1 MDKNLK
7 LYLTI
12 IFTGTFIFALSLAR
26 SYFYDFALYEIIFF
40 IFALLI
46 LSNMSMLFN
55 TISKFIT
62 SMNLPILLTAFVVL
76 DPFWAAVV
84 SAVGTIEI
92 KSRDNGF
99 IWYKFIFNRAVFF
112 LAAAAG
118 ALTFNFTQIQLA
130 ESGFPFSSLL
140 AASLV
145 YFLVDNILVYIVLY
159 LAENDVKQ
167 TSLLNYFFELSKNL
181 ITSYFIGI
189 ILFASYIYFGK
200 VFFTLVIVLLYV
212 IKDFFYS
219 RLQQINSYT
228 QIIESFL
235 KVIDSK
241 DHYTEGH
248 CKRVAYYTY
257 HLCKE
262 MGLSRT
268 KSEKII
274 NVAKIHDI
282 GKIYVND
289 EVLKSS
295 DKLTNNQYEE
305 IKKHAVYGYQLLK
318 DIDIL
323 KEELKVILHHHE
335 RWDGTGYPD
344 GLEGKEIPIGARVLN
359 VTDSFDVMTTGR
371 SYKAPLTKLETIE
384 ELKVC
389 SGSQFDPEIAA
400 EMINLIEDG
409 FFDKSFLRED
419 LICEYQF
426 SIEY

>member
-7 LYLTI
+7 LYLST
-12 IFTGTFIFALSLAR
+12 IFAAAFLVFLRLGS
-26 SYFYDFALYEIIFF
+26 SYIFDFAFNELLFF
-40 IFALLI
+40 TFALLI

-55 TISKFIT
+55 SISKVIT

-76 DPFWAAVV
+76 NPFWAAVV
-84 SAVGTIEI
+84 SAVGSTEF

-99 IWYKFIFNRAVFF
+99 VWYKFLFNRAVFF

-118 ALTFNFTQIQLA
+118 ALAYNYTRNYLGG
-130 ESGFPFSSLL
+130 EGFPFSALL

-159 LAENDVKQ
+159 LAENDIKQ
-167 TSLLNYFFELSKNL
+167 TSLINYFFELSKNL

-189 ILFASYIYFGK
+189 ILLASYIYFGK
-200 VFFTLVIVLLYV
+200 VFFALVIVLLYV

-228 QIIESFL
+228 QIVESFL

-257 HLCKE
+257 HLCKQL
-262 MGLSRT
+262 GLSKT

-295 DKLTNNQYEE
+295 DKLSNTQYQE

-323 KEELKVILHHHE
+323 KEELDVLLHHHE

-344 GLEGKEIPIGARVLN
+344 GIAEKEIPIGARILN
-359 VTDSFDVMTTGR
+359 ITDSFDVMTTGR
-371 SYKAPLTKLETIE
+371 SYKAPLTKMETIE
-384 ELKVC
+384 ELEVC

-400 EMINLIEDG
+400 EMIKLIEDG
-409 FFDKSFLRED
+409 HFDNSFLRED
-419 LICEYQF
+419 LISEYQF

>member
-7 LYLTI
+7 LYLTT
-12 IFTGTFIFALSLAR
+12 IFTAAFLVFLRLGSSYIF
-26 SYFYDFALYEIIFF
+26 DFALNEVLFF
-40 IFALLI
+40 TAALLI

-55 TISKFIT
+55 SISKVIT
-62 SMNLPILLTAFVVL
+62 SMNLPILLTTFVVL
-76 DPFWAAVV
+76 NPFWAAVV
-84 SAVGTIEI
+84 SAVGTTEF
-92 KSRDNGF
+92 KTRESGF
-99 IWYKFIFNRAVFF
+99 IWFKFLFNRAVFF
-112 LAAAAG
+112 LSAAAG
-118 ALTFNFTQIQLA
+118 ALAFNFTQARLG
-130 ESGFPFSSLL
+130 ESGFPFSALL
-140 AASLV
+140 AASLI

-159 LAENDVKQ
+159 LAENDIKQ
-167 TSLLNYFFELSKNL
+167 TSLINYFFELSKNL
-181 ITSYFIGI
+181 VTSYFIGI

-200 VFFTLVIVLLYV
+200 VFFALVIVLLYV

-228 QIIESFL
+228 QIVESFL

-257 HLCKE
+257 HLCKQL
-262 MGLSRT
+262 GLSKT

-295 DKLTNNQYEE
+295 DKLSNTQYQE

-323 KEELKVILHHHE
+323 KEELDVLLHHHE

-344 GLEGKEIPIGARVLN
+344 GLSEKEIPIGARILN
-359 VTDSFDVMTTGR
+359 ITDSFDVMTTGR
-371 SYKAPLTKLETIE
+371 SYKAPLTKMETIE
-384 ELKVC
+384 ELEIC

-400 EMINLIEDG
+400 EMIKLIEDG
-409 FFDKSFLRED
+409 HFDNNFLRED
-419 LICEYQF
+419 LISEYQF